1 MKKILNLL
9 YFILLILSYYLT
21 KNTNMFLLTISFS
34 LLIIYSGIF
43 STMSIKKRLESLYD
57 KKYYYSMN
65 KIFKGSILLI
75 GIIGLVLAA
84 ISYLIGLLLN
94 IKGIF
99 IVSISM
105 CLYLITKEIINIE
118 GEYLSVIKYKK
129 LGNNLNDI
137 YKFVNT
143 ILLIIG
149 IILLYKVFN
158 LDNYI
163 NISILYLISVV
174 TFIVFNILFYIF
186 IFKKNKYVKKREENK
201 INYIKE
207 VKRILATNRMA
218 TTASI
223 IQGSYIYLSIVIL
236 YFILINKYNY
246 SYDTVGM
253 YITNIYF
260 YGISVVY
267 IIYKIIENIYED
279 KFNEIKNKINN
290 KEECN
295 IYNFINKIVMS
306 TITTTIIMIIV
317 AKPLN
322 NLLFNNQDINI
333 VLNVSYLLLFY
344 VLYITTTKISMIC
357 NKEKNVL
364 IVLLVGV
371 LVTLMTSIPLID
383 ASYRMGYNLVG
394 GSLISIILG
403 FSVSTI
409 IYIILINKKLKL
421 SLLDNFNNILNIIY
435 ESIIYALFLVLFT
448 FIVKVDINGIIRS
461 ILVILFY
468 IFISIMFYIVKEK
481 IIGKRVQ

>member
-57 KKYYYSMN
+57 KKYYYSMD

-306 TITTTIIMIIV
+306 TMTTTIIMIIV

-357 NKEKNVL
+357 NKEKNVF

>member
-295 IYNFINKIVMS
+295 IYNFINNIVMS

-357 NKEKNVL
+357 NKEKNVF

>member
-1 MKKILNLL
+1 
-9 YFILLILSYYLT
+9 
-21 KNTNMFLLTISFS
+21 
-34 LLIIYSGIF
+34 
-43 STMSIKKRLESLYD
+43 
-57 KKYYYSMN
+57 
-65 KIFKGSILLI
+65 
-75 GIIGLVLAA
+75 
-84 ISYLIGLLLN
+84 
-94 IKGIF
+94 
-99 IVSISM
+99 
-105 CLYLITKEIINIE
+105 
-118 GEYLSVIKYKK
+118 
-129 LGNNLNDI
+129 
-137 YKFVNT
+137 
-143 ILLIIG
+143 
-149 IILLYKVFN
+149 
-158 LDNYI
+158 
-163 NISILYLISVV
+163 
-174 TFIVFNILFYIF
+174 
-186 IFKKNKYVKKREENK
+186 
-201 INYIKE
+201 
-207 VKRILATNRMA
+207 
-218 TTASI
+218 
-223 IQGSYIYLSIVIL
+223 
-236 YFILINKYNY
+236 
-246 SYDTVGM
+246 M

-306 TITTTIIMIIV
+306 TMTTTIIMIIV

>member
-295 IYNFINKIVMS
+295 IYNFINNIVMS
-306 TITTTIIMIIV
+306 TMTTTIIMIIV

-357 NKEKNVL
+357 NKEKNVF

>member
-306 TITTTIIMIIV
+306 TMTTTIIMIIV

>member
-57 KKYYYSMN
+57 KKYYYSMD

-306 TITTTIIMIIV
+306 TMTTTIIMIIV

>member
-306 TITTTIIMIIV
+306 TMTTTIIMIIV

-357 NKEKNVL
+357 NKEKNVF